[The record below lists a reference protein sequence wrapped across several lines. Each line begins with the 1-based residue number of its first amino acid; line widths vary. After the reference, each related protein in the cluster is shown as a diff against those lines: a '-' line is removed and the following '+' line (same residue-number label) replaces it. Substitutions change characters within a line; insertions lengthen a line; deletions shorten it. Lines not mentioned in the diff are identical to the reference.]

1 MSKKPNLKT
10 QEIMKNPNLE
20 VAENISFEEI
30 AEVERLSSEELEEL
44 KNTNVLYQNHLVTFA
59 TIELSK
65 QEAISKLADVKTAY
79 DTLVARLQEKYGEVN
94 ISLEDGKITKNPSAT
109 NI

>member
-10 QEIMKNPNLE
+10 QEMMKNTNLE

-30 AEVERLSSEELEEL
+30 ERLSSEELEEL

-94 ISLEDGKITKNPSAT
+94 ISLEDGKITKNPSPT

>member
-1 MSKKPNLKT
+1 MPKKPNLKS
-10 QEIMKNPNLE
+10 
-20 VAENISFEEI
+20 AEDIYFED
-30 AEVERLSSEELEEL
+30 VETKRLTPEELEEL
-44 KNTNVLYQNHLVTFA
+44 KSTSTIYQNHLVTFA

-65 QEAISKLADVKTAY
+65 QEAISRLTEVKGRY
-79 DTLVARLQEKYGEVN
+79 ESLVARLQEKYGEVN

>member
-1 MSKKPNLKT
+1 MAKKPNLKT

-20 VAENISFEEI
+20 VAENIPFEEI
-30 AEVERLSSEELEEL
+30 ERLSSEELEEL

-94 ISLEDGKITKNPSAT
+94 ISLEDGKITKNPSPT

>member
-10 QEIMKNPNLE
+10 QEMMKNTNLE

-30 AEVERLSSEELEEL
+30 ERLSSEELEEL
-44 KNTNVLYQNHLVTFA
+44 KNTNALYQNHLVTFA

-94 ISLEDGKITKNPSAT
+94 ISLEDGKITKNPSPT